1 MPDINASR
9 RLLKLKEILFR
20 ETDEEHELSM
30 KEIITKLQL
39 EFGEEVDFDKRTLK
53 RDIEA
58 LNDENFEVIV
68 NTGPHGKAMYSH
80 QARLFETYQ
89 LRLMVDAI
97 LSARFITEKE
107 KKLLIEKIKQLTS
120 RHIARSLPDP
130 LIYYQSANPDYN
142 LIKLNID
149 RIHEAISSNHVL
161 HFKYGKH
168 NVKKEFEY
176 HREGS
181 WYDVE
186 PYALIW
192 QNDFY
197 YLIGKFRPTEEF
209 RHYRLDRMRDVTVAD
224 EKFRREQLD
233 IKQYIDQSFHMFAG
247 ENQWI
252 KIQFHNDLINVV
264 LDRFG
269 LDADI
274 RQVDDEHFLLTTKAK
289 ISKGLKGWILT
300 WGHQAKVIAPEWLA
314 GQIKEEIQQ
323 MQKLYE

>member
-39 EFGEEVDFDKRTLK
+39 EFGEEADFDKRTLK

>member
-39 EFGEEVDFDKRTLK
+39 EFGEEADFDKRTLK

-314 GQIKEEIQQ
+314 GEIKEEIQQ